1 MEFYVTE
8 TRNLA
13 KDGTPNSDFIM
24 ELRVSEN
31 NNSESYDISVTSVH
45 RIEEARELVQPENLL
60 ETLRTNLSESE
71 SNMVGNPA
79 ELDSYKFYD
88 ETLTFKG
95 LQECECCCNY
105 KKDVKIYDMR
115 TKGTDEFMQNISL
128 CDACADNYNEED
140 DYSTISLPVH

>member
-24 ELRVSEN
+24 ELRMMEN
-31 NNSESYDISVTSVH
+31 NHSTSYDIAVTSVDN
-45 RIEEARELVQPENLL
+45 IEEARELVQPENLL

-71 SNMVGNPA
+71 ANMVGNPA
-79 ELDSYKFYD
+79 DLDSYKFYD

-95 LQECECCCNY
+95 LHECECCCNY

-128 CDACADNYNEED
+128 CDECADNYNEEND
-140 DYSTISLPVH
+140 DSTISLPVH

>member
-24 ELRVSEN
+24 ELRMCEN
-31 NNSESYDISVTSVH
+31 SHSTCYDIGVTSVH
-45 RIEEARELVQPENLL
+45 SIEEARELVQPENIL
-60 ETLRTNLSESE
+60 ETLRTNLSEAE
-71 SNMVGNPA
+71 INMTENPVH
-79 ELDSYKFYD
+79 LDSYKFYD

-128 CDACADNYNEED
+128 CDECADNYNEEND
-140 DYSTISLPVH
+140 DSTISLPVH